1 MENPQTYAAVVEFAE
16 LPYTAKDRALADAA
30 GQILTQRLL
39 KEVREDRGA
48 VYSIWANGSMG
59 RSSKA
64 NAIIQSVFP
73 MKPEMK
79 QEVLDIIA
87 KEFKNMESN
96 VTAEELAKVVEFEV
110 KDATENKEK
119 NDAWMNAMAA
129 AAING
134 VDTFNGNVELFKSL
148 TPKDVMDFMKKINAG
163 TYRVIILDPAAK

>member
-1 MENPQTYAAVVEFAE
+1 
-16 LPYTAKDRALADAA
+16 
-30 GQILTQRLL
+30 
-39 KEVREDRGA
+39 
-48 VYSIWANGSMG
+48 
-59 RSSKA
+59 
-64 NAIIQSVFP
+64 
-73 MKPEMK
+73 
-79 QEVLDIIA
+79 
-87 KEFKNMESN
+87 MESN

-110 KDATENKEK
+110 KDATEKKEK